1 MNKEVLVRTKEYQIL
16 EKRINSFLQG
26 YKQNLALL
34 GPSFSGKTHLIE
46 TFLENNLLSKKFIF
60 LYTDLEFSTFPNF
73 TFQVFS
79 SLLFYYLKQK
89 EKFINDYNLDTLIL
103 ESQEFIP
110 KTIEKIKSILTL
122 SHSKERASWE
132 QIAQVLDTFTD
143 ETQQK
148 LIFVIENFTLLK
160 NFSKKFLLDLAKY
173 ITLQKNIMF
182 IFISRRKKEAEN
194 ILSEELN
201 LIFGSFEKIYL
212 GNFSPYY
219 ALTYLNNKLGNRL
232 EISFKKFLIELTD
245 GFPLYLEIITN
256 ELLKV
261 PKEKI
266 EFESFIKKLSYL
278 LNSEKSC
285 LYQIFKGKLNLIKQ
299 NLKNIFLINPLLIL
313 ISSGYT
319 RKKELASLLK
329 TDSKN
334 LNNKLSK
341 LTELNILNKNG
352 SFYFLPNKLFS
363 FWLSSVFK
371 IEIELPLVLYND
383 KEKIIEKK
391 IKEKFE
397 ESEEARKK
405 DSFQRFLE
413 LVQLFKD
420 DTIKTGKKLISLP
433 HIKRLKIVPARNK
446 NMKFII
452 GEAKRYYLIL
462 AFKEDIA
469 QDTDILEFSTRCS
482 YFRNKQPK
490 KIFITLG
497 GADYTA
503 KLLAKEK
510 RLYFWEREEVNFLLK
525 LYNKPLII

>member
-1 MNKEVLVRTKEYQIL
+1 MNKEVLIRTKEYQIL

-26 YKQNLALL
+26 YKQNLALI

-46 TFLENNLLSKKFIF
+46 AFLENNLLSQKFIF
-60 LYTDLEFSTFPNF
+60 LYTNLEFSTFSNF

-89 EKFINDYNLDTLIL
+89 EKFVNSYNLDTLIL

-110 KTIEKIKSILTL
+110 RTIEKIKSILSL
-122 SHSKERASWE
+122 IKEKASWE
-132 QIAQVLDTFTD
+132 QTAQVLDTFID
-143 ETQQK
+143 EAQQK
-148 LIFVIENFTLLK
+148 LIFVIEDFTLLK

-219 ALTYLNNKLGNRL
+219 ALTYLNNKLGSRL

-261 PKEKI
+261 PEEKI

-285 LYQIFKGKLNLIKQ
+285 LYQIFKGEMNLIRQ
-299 NLKNIFLINPLLIL
+299 SLKNIFLINPLLIL

-319 RKKELASLLK
+319 RKKEIASLLK

-334 LNNKLSK
+334 LNSKLSK

-371 IEIELPLVLYND
+371 IEIEFPLVLYND
-383 KEKIIEKK
+383 REKIMEKK

-397 ESEEARKK
+397 EFEEARKK

-420 DTIKTGKKLISLP
+420 DTIKAGKKLISLP

-452 GEAKRYYLIL
+452 GEAKHYYLIL
-462 AFKEDIA
+462 AFKEDVA

-510 RLYFWEREEVNFLLK
+510 RLHFWEKEEVNFLLK